1 MPPCVCACHAAFEAT
16 RFYNVSE
23 NSPLARELCDGP
35 TCNEVE
41 SSSNQWTGETDPR
54 SAFASFRTFVTFQF
68 FSPVLLQDSSM
79 PTSATTCSAVWR
91 SSRLNGAPATG
102 TAVMT
107 GSLCAAQ
114 MGSSTRTFVRWRCMR
129 AETGHASSR
138 SRCPCVLTVS
148 LVGETLSYI
157 KTQ

>member
-1 MPPCVCACHAAFEAT
+1 MCLSCSLWGHPVLQCQRKQSLSSGTVWRPHMQWGGKLKQSMDRWDRPAFS
-16 RFYNVSE
+16 R
-23 NSPLARELCDGP
+23 RILC
-35 TCNEVE
+35 TW
-41 SSSNQWTGETDPR
+41 STL
-54 SAFASFRTFVTFQF
+54 QF
-68 FSPVLLQDSSM
+68 FSLVLLQDSSM

-91 SSRLNGAPATG
+91 SSSLNGAPATG

-107 GSLCAAQ
+107 GNLCAAQ

-157 KTQ
+157 KYQWS